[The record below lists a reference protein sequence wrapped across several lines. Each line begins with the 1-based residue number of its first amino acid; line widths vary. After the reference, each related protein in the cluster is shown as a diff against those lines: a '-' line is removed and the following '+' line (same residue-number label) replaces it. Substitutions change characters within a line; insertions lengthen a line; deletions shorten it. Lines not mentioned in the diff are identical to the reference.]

1 MANITITLNQDEL
14 RALYT
19 ALELFEVDRE
29 TLIEEDEQWAPTFES
44 IDSFYRKVLI
54 EKTVRELAK
63 ENSHLSRTV
72 IRKIVVDNLSDRE
85 G

>member
-1 MANITITLNQDEL
+1 MANITITISEDEL

-19 ALELFEVDRE
+19 ALELFEADRE
-29 TLIEEDEQWAPTFES
+29 TLIEEDDEWTPTFEA

-54 EKTVRELAK
+54 EKTVRDLAK

>member
-1 MANITITLNQDEL
+1 MANITITLNEDEL

-19 ALELFEVDRE
+19 ALELFEIDRE
-29 TLIEEDEQWAPTFES
+29 TLIEEDEQWTPTFES
-44 IDSFYRKVLI
+44 IDSFYRKVKV
-54 EKTVRELAK
+54 EKAIKSVAK
-63 ENSHLSRTV
+63 ENPHLSRTV